1 MIDEFLN
8 GVDPEKLGRM
18 KEKTTHGGLSL
29 MESSRSGDE
38 VFENRSDKKKKT
50 QSVLQIK
57 KGSRDDMNIVS
68 FKDMKS
74 GKKSKA
80 NNDKMK
86 KYHELL
92 KKENSR

>member
-1 MIDEFLN
+1 
-8 GVDPEKLGRM
+8 
-18 KEKTTHGGLSL
+18 

-38 VFENRSDKKKKT
+38 VFENKTDRKKLKT

-57 KGSRDDMNIVS
+57 KGNGSSDDLNIVP
-68 FKDMKS
+68 FKDLKS